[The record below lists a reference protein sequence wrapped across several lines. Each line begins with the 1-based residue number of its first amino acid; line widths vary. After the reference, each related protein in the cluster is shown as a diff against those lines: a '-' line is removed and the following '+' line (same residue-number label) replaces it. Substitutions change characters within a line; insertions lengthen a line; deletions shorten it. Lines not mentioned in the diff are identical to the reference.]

1 MVAENNDPK
10 MAGAPDADPDQSTKH
25 AASQPAHV
33 ENVGAAATKPIAAIG
48 AMENNDDAK
57 APPSASSASPAAPE
71 PAKKSLWWAWVYMFD
86 WYPKHYPEEER
97 KFLRK
102 LDCFL
107 LTFTCVAFF
116 LKWLDQSNINN
127 AYVSGMK
134 EELGLYGNEYSLFGA
149 FYNVGYIICQVP
161 AMLILSR
168 PRLSRYFLPTME
180 VLWSI
185 LTFAQSRLRS
195 AADIYGTRFLL
206 GLLETPVA
214 SGSLFIMSS
223 WYKPEELFKRTGVWF
238 VSNNIGVI
246 MGGYLQAAAYT
257 NLNGVGGMSGWR
269 WLFVIDGC
277 ISLPLSVLGYFI
289 FPGMPTSSKPWWM
302 TEEQHA
308 MGQRRMR
315 DVGVEEP
322 KRLSVKTF
330 KTLLANRRW
339 QWYGLGVLAYV
350 LFLSSS
356 YPHGQMALW
365 LKDQATKHGTYTVPQ
380 INTIPTGAQGVSV
393 VTAVLATSLCM
404 VYPTWAVFTAVQC
417 LFLFAN
423 ILLMVWSIPDGL
435 KFFAYYL
442 LGISAAITP
451 ILVPTV
457 NYWLKDS
464 AEARAVCTGSML
476 TFGFAIQSFYPITV
490 FPVVEAPQWKK
501 GYIVNFCFIVGCWAS
516 LCTGFYMYNR
526 HQKSLEAL
534 READREADKVKGDDD

>member
-1 MVAENNDPK
+1 MKKSIIMVAENNDPK
-10 MAGAPDADPDQSTKH
+10 MAGAPDADPDHSTKH
-25 AASQPAHV
+25 AASQPDHV
-33 ENVGAAATKPIAAIG
+33 ENVGAAATKPIAAVG

-57 APPSASSASPAAPE
+57 APPSASSATPAAPE
-71 PAKKSLWWAWVYMFD
+71 TAKKSLWWAWVYMFD

-423 ILLMVWSIPDGL
+423 ILLMVWYIPDGL
-435 KFFAYYL
+435 KCRFKVYAPSRKHSGCMQ
-442 LGISAAITP
+442 LGLFSC
-451 ILVPTV
+451 LDYSPT
-457 NYWLKDS
+457 
-464 AEARAVCTGSML
+464 
-476 TFGFAIQSFYPITV
+476 SFI
-490 FPVVEAPQWKK
+490 
-501 GYIVNFCFIVGCWAS
+501 
-516 LCTGFYMYNR
+516 
-526 HQKSLEAL
+526 
-534 READREADKVKGDDD
+534 